1 MKFAVATITLIAS
14 LAIIS
19 PDHIAAAEED
29 DLLVEATELSSGSI
43 KATPQMWFYL
53 QEKERYDDPQQARRR
68 RAEEV
73 AQERRRRIA
82 AAKWMGFSKSR
93 PTVNHTPN
101 MSTYYPWDSWGLYTY
116 GWARYG
122 FPTFVIIQPQVEST
136 VN

>member
-1 MKFAVATITLIAS
+1 MKFNFAFLTLITVLITGSTAAS
-14 LAIIS
+14 F
-19 PDHIAAAEED
+19 AAEENELMVLAT
-29 DLLVEATELSSGSI
+29 DLSPGSV

-53 QEKERYDDPQQARRR
+53 QEKQRYDDPQLARRR
-68 RAEEV
+68 KAEKV

-101 MSTYYPWDSWGLYTY
+101 TSTYYPWDSWGLYTY

-122 FPTFVIIQPQVEST
+122 FPTFVFLQAQIESPI
-136 VN
+136 N